1 MKLPAGSEKWGG
13 ALLGVLSLL
22 LVANLVTQYRGM
34 QPGHSRAKVVKAGAT
49 RTRAGKVSAHLTDD
63 LAKYDPAVHF
73 DALEALDSRPLPDE
87 DRNPFEFVGGA
98 VAPVIQAPAT
108 AAAAPAPP
116 PPPPPPPLKAVGY
129 NELPGGKKEA
139 MMTFNDDLSVVHEG
153 DVIGTKFKVLKI
165 TPTMVT
171 VEDGDTHQTLDL
183 PFPQ

>member
-1 MKLPAGSEKWGG
+1 MKLPTGIEKWGG
-13 ALLGVLSLL
+13 ALLGVVSLL
-22 LVANLVTQYRGM
+22 LVANLVAQYRGM
-34 QPGHSRAKVVKAGAT
+34 QPGHSKVARPVGS
-49 RTRAGKVSAHLTDD
+49 RIRMGKLPAHLTDD

-73 DALEALDSRPLPDE
+73 GALKTLDSRPLPDE
-87 DRNPFEFVGGA
+87 DRNPFEFVGVA
-98 VAPVIQAPAT
+98 APVIQPGVT
-108 AAAAPAPP
+108 AAAAPAPAPP

-153 DVIGTKFKVLKI
+153 DVVGTKFKVVKI